1 MEICDIIKKEYIK
14 RGEFGLFKIGDKVFY
29 PMYGAGTICGIEER
43 RILGEKKTYF
53 SMKMPLDELVA
64 MIPIETCETIGVRYI
79 ISAKEAAKALAAFK
93 SQEVKE
99 DENWNKRHRENM
111 EKLRTGDIYQLVGV
125 VKSLMIRDKKKG
137 LSTSERK
144 MLGVAKQMFISE
156 IVLTGSASRND
167 VESILN
173 DTVAETV

>member
-1 MEICDIIKKEYIK
+1 M
-14 RGEFGLFKIGDKVFY
+14 GMFKVGDKVFY
-29 PMYGAGTICGIEER
+29 PMYGAGTICGIEEKK
-43 RILGEKKTYF
+43 ILGEKKTYF
-53 SMKMPLDELVA
+53 SMKMPLDESIA
-64 MIPIETCETIGVRYI
+64 MIPTDTCETIGVRYI
-79 ISAKEAAKALAAFK
+79 ISDKEAAKALANFK
-93 SQEVKE
+93 SEEIKE
-99 DENWNKRHRENM
+99 DDNWNKRHRENM

-125 VKSLMIRDKKKG
+125 VKGLMLRDRKKG

-173 DTVAETV
+173 DTIEDTI